1 MLACK
6 SFKQSST
13 RLCEAIAR
21 MTKTLCTQYV
31 DPTTIE
37 ALIAS
42 RLIPLDKGEGA
53 VRPIGVGEVIRRI
66 SAKCVMNFAKKD
78 AVEASGSLQLCAG
91 QKSGSEAAIHAMNSL
106 FEADDIDA
114 VLLIDAFNA
123 FNALNRTVALHNI
136 RVLCPIIAAY
146 IINTYRQTARLFIV
160 GGKEIVS
167 AEGTTQGDPLAMAFY
182 AISTLPLIT
191 SLQAASTVKQCWFAD
206 DASGAGRVS
215 QIKDWWDALNILGPN
230 LGYFPKDEKCW
241 IIVKPE
247 KEESVREA
255 FRRTAIKVTVHGQKH
270 LGAAL
275 GSREY
280 LEEYVNEK
288 VSNWVNEV
296 TKLAEFAIS
305 QPQATYAA
313 YTFGL
318 KHRWTYFLRTL
329 PDIQDLLEPLEKAIS
344 QILIP
349 AITDHQ
355 CNPLDRD
362 ILALPARLG
371 GMGMENPSHEAE
383 REYASSKR
391 VTAPLVDQIV
401 AQSHQ
406 LPNESHIKS
415 TQQAVRKE
423 RVKECED
430 SAERIR
436 ESAPPG
442 IQRILDV
449 ASEKGSSVW
458 LTALPLKEQG
468 FNLNKNEFR
477 DAVKLRYDWPID
489 DIPSICVCGDTST
502 VDHAMICKRGGFVIM
517 RHNELRDL
525 EAELLNIVCN
535 DVQVEPVLQDI
546 SGEQLNGG
554 SNRAP
559 DARLDIRARGFW
571 ECQRS
576 AFFDVRV
583 CHPNADSYKDLEL
596 RQVYKIHENEKK
608 RLYARR
614 VLEIEQ
620 GTFTPL
626 VFTTTGDMGKECMRY
641 HSRLAELLAIKKGE
655 DYATTI
661 SWIRARTSFALL
673 RSALTCLRGSRAR
686 KIMYDTKNIDFSIEN
701 AESAI
706 SQTF

>member
-1 MLACK
+1 
-6 SFKQSST
+6 
-13 RLCEAIAR
+13 
-21 MTKTLCTQYV
+21 
-31 DPTTIE
+31 
-37 ALIAS
+37 
-42 RLIPLDKGEGA
+42 
-53 VRPIGVGEVIRRI
+53 
-66 SAKCVMNFAKKD
+66 
-78 AVEASGSLQLCAG
+78 
-91 QKSGSEAAIHAMNSL
+91 
-106 FEADDIDA
+106 
-114 VLLIDAFNA
+114 
-123 FNALNRTVALHNI
+123 
-136 RVLCPIIAAY
+136 
-146 IINTYRQTARLFIV
+146 
-160 GGKEIVS
+160 
-167 AEGTTQGDPLAMAFY
+167 
-182 AISTLPLIT
+182 
-191 SLQAASTVKQCWFAD
+191 
-206 DASGAGRVS
+206 
-215 QIKDWWDALNILGPN
+215 
-230 LGYFPKDEKCW
+230 
-241 IIVKPE
+241 
-247 KEESVREA
+247 
-255 FRRTAIKVTVHGQKH
+255 
-270 LGAAL
+270 
-275 GSREY
+275 
-280 LEEYVNEK
+280 
-288 VSNWVNEV
+288 
-296 TKLAEFAIS
+296 
-305 QPQATYAA
+305 
-313 YTFGL
+313 
-318 KHRWTYFLRTL
+318 
-329 PDIQDLLEPLEKAIS
+329 
-344 QILIP
+344 
-349 AITDHQ
+349 
-355 CNPLDRD
+355 
-362 ILALPARLG
+362 
-371 GMGMENPSHEAE
+371 MGMENPSHEAE

-442 IQRILDV
+442 TQRILDV

-468 FNLNKNEFR
+468 FNLNKKEFR

-489 DIPSICVCGDTST
+489 DIPSICVCGDTFT

-559 DARLDIRARGFW
+559 DARLDIRVRGFW

-626 VFTTTGDMGKECMRY
+626 VFTTTGGMGKECMRY

>member
-1 MLACK
+1 M
-6 SFKQSST
+6 
-13 RLCEAIAR
+13 
-21 MTKTLCTQYV
+21 
-31 DPTTIE
+31 
-37 ALIAS
+37 
-42 RLIPLDKGEGA
+42 
-53 VRPIGVGEVIRRI
+53 
-66 SAKCVMNFAKKD
+66 
-78 AVEASGSLQLCAG
+78 
-91 QKSGSEAAIHAMNSL
+91 
-106 FEADDIDA
+106 
-114 VLLIDAFNA
+114 
-123 FNALNRTVALHNI
+123 
-136 RVLCPIIAAY
+136 
-146 IINTYRQTARLFIV
+146 
-160 GGKEIVS
+160 
-167 AEGTTQGDPLAMAFY
+167 
-182 AISTLPLIT
+182 
-191 SLQAASTVKQCWFAD
+191 
-206 DASGAGRVS
+206 S

-305 QPQATYAA
+305 QPQASYAA

-371 GMGMENPSHEAE
+371 GMGLENPSHEAE

-442 IQRILDV
+442 TQRILDV

-468 FNLNKNEFR
+468 FNLNKKEFR

-489 DIPSICVCGDTST
+489 DIPSICVCGDTFT

-626 VFTTTGDMGKECMRY
+626 VFTTTGGMGKECMRY